1 MLYTHHYTPQGYYLT
16 NPQQLGPIYFKTPN
30 KCGIFG
36 ICCESIPW
44 QIKYFIDE
52 SVATGKGANSTIS
65 YVHDL
70 LEKHGARKTNVH
82 IHADNCGSQN
92 KNNCHWYWCWHVIHG
107 ILSPSPN
114 LSRTGAL
121 ASWSKSYEEH
131 SHLLCLTSLRPTTS
145 QPLVAWIVV
154 SWLVYIMQLYL
165 SKHMF
170 WLAFFLPI
178 SKN

>member
-1 MLYTHHYTPQGYYLT
+1 MDIQKKRADMKRSCSDYFLRGHQWILLFARTMLYTHDYTLQGYYLT

-92 KNNCHWYWCWHVIHG
+92 KNNCHWYWCWHVLPSG
-107 ILSPSPN
+107 LDEEQRGYLQQENMRVLS
-114 LSRTGAL
+114 T
-121 ASWSKSYEEH
+121 
-131 SHLLCLTSLRPTTS
+131 
-145 QPLVAWIVV
+145 
-154 SWLVYIMQLYL
+154 
-165 SKHMF
+165 
-170 WLAFFLPI
+170 
-178 SKN
+178 

>member
-1 MLYTHHYTPQGYYLT
+1 MGPPTVSLLSPRTMLYTYDYALQGHYLT

-30 KCGIFG
+30 KCGISG

-44 QIKYFIDE
+44 QINYFIDE

-82 IHADNCGSQN
+82 FHADNCGGQN
-92 KNNCHWYWCWHVIHG
+92 KNNCYWYWCWHVIHG
-107 ILSPSPN
+107 ILSSWPN

-131 SHLLCLTSLRPTTS
+131 SYLLCLTSLRPTS
-145 QPLVAWIVV
+145 QP
-154 SWLVYIMQLYL
+154 
-165 SKHMF
+165 
-170 WLAFFLPI
+170 
-178 SKN
+178 